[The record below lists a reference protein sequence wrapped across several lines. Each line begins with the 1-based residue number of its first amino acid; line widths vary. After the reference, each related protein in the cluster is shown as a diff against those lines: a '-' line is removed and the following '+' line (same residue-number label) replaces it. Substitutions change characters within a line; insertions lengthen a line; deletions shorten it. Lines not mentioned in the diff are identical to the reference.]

1 MNTDKDEA
9 MVHQPYH
16 AWMHELLD
24 GALAVQARAQL
35 ETHLAG
41 CLDCQARWASLSAVD
56 RLFKAAPM
64 AAPRA
69 GFAGRFKARQAQR
82 RSRPRLVW
90 GAVAL
95 GVGAVGMSGVVAVF
109 GLALIAS
116 LVRVAQQP
124 ATLLALNTS
133 VGATAGFVTTVVDAL
148 IIAGRALLEGALD
161 QPLAWAG
168 AVLALALTGMWLI
181 VMRRLAPQGGVR

>member
-9 MVHQPYH
+9 MDHQPYH
-16 AWMHELLD
+16 TWMHELLD

-41 CLDCQARWASLSAVD
+41 CLACQARWASLSAVD
-56 RLFKAAPM
+56 RHIKAAPM
-64 AAPRA
+64 AAPRSR
-69 GFAGRFKARQAQR
+69 FARRFKARQAQR
-82 RSRPRLVW
+82 RARPRLVW

-95 GVGAVGMSGVVAVF
+95 GAGAVGMSGVVAVF
-109 GLALIAS
+109 GLALIGS

-124 ATLLALNTS
+124 ATLLALNAS
-133 VGATAGFVTTVVDAL
+133 AGATSDFVTTVADAL
-148 IIAGRALLEGALD
+148 VIAGRALLEGALD

-168 AVLALALTGMWLI
+168 AALALALTGVWLI
-181 VMRRLAPQGGVR
+181 VLRRLAPQGSVR